1 MTKRTIAAA
10 LAACAIATS
19 AGAATISNLGAL
31 PTPMMSPLTPGAATG
46 TFSHNVT
53 GSVHSGPVSTWRD
66 SIWKGTPYASTG
78 VYDSVTRGSVAYA
91 MGGLFDSIKLV
102 WGSMDPG
109 NTIDFLL
116 GGSVVDSVTGIQAI
130 LKTKST
136 KAAYLEIF
144 SKASFD
150 SIVLRMG
157 GVAFEYGNLQ
167 GGKAVP
173 TSPAPVPLPAAGLML
188 AGSLAGFGLLRR
200 RRKA

>member
-10 LAACAIATS
+10 LAAITLATS

-31 PTPMMSPLTPGAATG
+31 PAPVMSPLTPGAVTG

-53 GSVHSGPVSTWRD
+53 GSNFTGPVTTWRD
-66 SIWKGTPYASTG
+66 SIWKGTPYASSG
-78 VYDSVTRGSVAYA
+78 VYDALTRGSVAYA
-91 MGGLFDSIKLV
+91 MGGLFDSIRLV

-116 GGSVVDSVTGIQAI
+116 GGNVVDSVNGLQTI
-130 LKTKST
+130 LATKST
-136 KAAYLEIF
+136 RSAYLEIF

-150 SIVLRMG
+150 SIVIRMP

>member
-10 LAACAIATS
+10 LAALAFATS

-31 PTPMMSPLTPGAATG
+31 PAPVMSPLTPGAVTG

-53 GSVHSGPVSTWRD
+53 GSNFSGPVNTWRD
-66 SIWKGTPYASTG
+66 SIWKNTSYANTG
-78 VYDSVTRGSVAYA
+78 VFDAVARGSVSYA
-91 MGGLFDSIKLV
+91 MGGLFDSIKIV

-109 NTIDFLL
+109 NTIEFLL
-116 GGSVVDSVTGIQAI
+116 GGTVVDSVTGIQTI
-130 LKTKST
+130 LSTKST
-136 KAAYLEIF
+136 KTAYLEIF

-150 SIVLRMG
+150 GIRLKMLG
-157 GVAFEYGNLQ
+157 TAFEYGNLQ
-167 GGKAVP
+167 GGQAVP
-173 TSPAPVPLPAAGLML
+173 PAPVPLPAAGLML